1 MTPDG
6 IGAQIVDKAKLS
18 AQRELTGGN
27 MDGRVAGAE
36 IHISI
41 HPELVVPCARSCSL
55 GRELNDSAVQLQ
67 IPGGEYGGRCDN
79 TGTKLGGVQS
89 AVVQGDISNRPRS
102 PEGAHI
108 VDDNRAIGLRASN
121 VQSGPIDESGS
132 RIGARSAKN
141 EPIQETANKGE
152 PPRTAQRPTQ
162 VAHRVVGVRETKRRV
177 TVEDNGSGDG

>member
-1 MTPDG
+1 MHVITRATTACFVHSSKDAAITSRDGDHVIAVAADVGDSEFILSRENHSSLGCRKKITSNG
-6 IGAQIVDKAKLS
+6 IGAKIVDEAELS
-18 AQRELTGGN
+18 ANGDRIGRKRERHVC
-27 MDGRVAGAE
+27 DAGAE
-36 IHISI
+36 VHIPI

-108 VDDNRAIGLRASN
+108 
-121 VQSGPIDESGS
+121 
-132 RIGARSAKN
+132 
-141 EPIQETANKGE
+141 
-152 PPRTAQRPTQ
+152 
-162 VAHRVVGVRETKRRV
+162 
-177 TVEDNGSGDG
+177 